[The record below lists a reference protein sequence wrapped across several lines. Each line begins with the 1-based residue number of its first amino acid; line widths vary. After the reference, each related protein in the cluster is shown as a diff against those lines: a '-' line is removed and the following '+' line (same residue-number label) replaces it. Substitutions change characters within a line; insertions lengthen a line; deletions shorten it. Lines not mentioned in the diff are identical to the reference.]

1 MEVERIEKRG
11 SSAGDWV
18 WWREAQRL
26 GGAATDMILAGCGGG
41 ASTRQRKRKR
51 RGKERAWQGKCAL
64 KLEQA

>member
-11 SSAGDWV
+11 SRAGDWV

-26 GGAATDMILAGCGGG
+26 GGAATDVGCGG